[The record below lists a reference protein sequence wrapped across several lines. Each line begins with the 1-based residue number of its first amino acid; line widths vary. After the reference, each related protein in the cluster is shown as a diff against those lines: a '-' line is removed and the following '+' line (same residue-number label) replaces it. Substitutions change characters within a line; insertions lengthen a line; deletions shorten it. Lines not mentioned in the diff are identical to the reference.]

1 MALTDH
7 TQTGLRDEP
16 PRAKAMTIGAVC
28 KSLEQEFPD
37 ISISKIR
44 FLEDQKLIAPRR
56 TPGGYR
62 LFSADDVER
71 LRAIL
76 RMQRDEFLPLAVI
89 RDMLTQGASRP
100 TGTRRRRARALAQAD
115 RRLSLDELATETD
128 ADLRFIQ
135 ELEEYQLLEGRRAGV
150 PKPYT
155 RTDVEIVTLCQ
166 RLARYGVAARHLKAF
181 RSAVGREAGLLEQ
194 ILAPSLR
201 STNPDR
207 RAAGLDELEAL
218 AELTSDLTH
227 LLLVRDL
234 RHSVR

>member
-1 MALTDH
+1 MAA
-7 TQTGLRDEP
+7 EP
-16 PRAKAMTIGAVC
+16 NTPPSNLTIGAVC
-28 KSLEQEFPD
+28 RMLGEEFDD

-44 FLEDQKLIAPRR
+44 FLEDQKLISPRR
-56 TPGGYR
+56 TQGGYR
-62 LFSADDVER
+62 LFSTDDVER

-89 RDMLTQGASRP
+89 RDLLTQGASRP
-100 TGTRRRRARALAQAD
+100 SGTRRRRARALLQTD
-115 RRLSLDELATETD
+115 RQLTLEDLVGETD

-135 ELEEYQLLEGRRAGV
+135 ELEEYGLLEGRRTGL

-155 RTDVEIVTLCQ
+155 RTDVEIVALCQ

-201 STNPDR
+201 SRNRDR
-207 RAAGLDELEAL
+207 RGEAIEAL
-218 AELTSDLTH
+218 ENLAAVVSHLKH

-234 RHSVR
+234 RKLV

>member
-1 MALTDH
+1 MAA
-7 TQTGLRDEP
+7 EP
-16 PRAKAMTIGAVC
+16 DTLPSNLTIGAVC
-28 KSLEQEFPD
+28 RMLGEEFDD

-56 TPGGYR
+56 TQGGYR
-62 LFSADDVER
+62 LFSMDDVER

-89 RDMLTQGASRP
+89 RDMLTQGVSRP
-100 TGTRRRRARALAQAD
+100 SGTRRRRARALLQTD
-115 RRLSLDELATETD
+115 RQLTLEDLVGETD

-135 ELEEYQLLEGRRAGV
+135 ELEEYGLLEG
-150 PKPYT
+150 
-155 RTDVEIVTLCQ
+155 

-201 STNPDR
+201 SSNADR
-207 RAAGLDELEAL
+207 REAGLEELEAL

>member
-1 MALTDH
+1 MAAEPH
-7 TQTGLRDEP
+7 TPPTGASL
-16 PRAKAMTIGAVC
+16 TIGAVC
-28 KSLEQEFPD
+28 RMLGEEFDD

-44 FLEDQKLIAPRR
+44 FLEDQKLISPRR

-62 LFSADDVER
+62 LFSPEDVER

-89 RDMLTQGASRP
+89 RDVLTQGAARP
-100 TGTRRRRARALAQAD
+100 AGSRRRRASTLAPEK
-115 RRLSLDELATETD
+115 RLSLQELAEEAD
-128 ADLRFIQ
+128 ADVRFIQ
-135 ELEEYQLLEGRRAGV
+135 ELEEYQLLEGKRLRID
-150 PKPYT
+150 KPYT

-201 STNPDR
+201 SSNPER
-207 RAAGLDELEAL
+207 REEGLEELETL

-234 RHSVR
+234 RDSVR

>member
-1 MALTDH
+1 MAA
-7 TQTGLRDEP
+7 EP
-16 PRAKAMTIGAVC
+16 DTLPSNLTIGAVC
-28 KSLEQEFPD
+28 RMLGEEFDD

-56 TPGGYR
+56 TQGGYR
-62 LFSADDVER
+62 LFSLDDVER

-76 RMQRDEFLPLAVI
+76 RMQRDEFLPLAII
-89 RDMLTQGASRP
+89 RDVLNQGIPRQ
-100 TGTRRRRARALAQAD
+100 TRRRRP
-115 RRLSLDELATETD
+115 RLVGGQETRLTMDELVAETD
-128 ADLRFIQ
+128 ADPKFVR
-135 ELEEYQLLEGRRAGV
+135 ELEEYQLLHRGGERG
-150 PKPYT
+150 YT
-155 RTDVEIVTLCQ
+155 RADAEIVQLCQ

-181 RSAVGREAGLLEQ
+181 RSAVGREARLLEQ

-201 STNPDR
+201 SSNADR
-207 RAAGLDELEAL
+207 REAGLEELEAL

>member
-1 MALTDH
+1 MAA
-7 TQTGLRDEP
+7 EP
-16 PRAKAMTIGAVC
+16 HAAPSAASLTIGAVC
-28 KSLEQEFPD
+28 RMLGEEFDD

-44 FLEDQKLIAPRR
+44 FLEDQKLITPRR

-62 LFSADDVER
+62 LFSPEDVER
-71 LRAIL
+71 LRSIL

-89 RDMLTQGASRP
+89 REVLTQGTARP
-100 TGTRRRRARALAQAD
+100 TGVRRRRARALTQEN
-115 RRLSLDELATETD
+115 RLTLQELAAEAD
-128 ADLRFIQ
+128 AEVRFIQ
-135 ELEEYQLLEGRRAGV
+135 ELEEYQLLEGKRLRV
-150 PKPYT
+150 DKPYT

-201 STNPDR
+201 SSNPER
-207 RAAGLDELEAL
+207 REEGLEELEAL
-218 AELTSDLTH
+218 AELTSDLAH

-234 RHSVR
+234 RELIR

>member
-1 MALTDH
+1 MAA
-7 TQTGLRDEP
+7 EP
-16 PRAKAMTIGAVC
+16 DTLPSNLTIGAVC
-28 KSLEQEFPD
+28 RMLGEEFDD

-100 TGTRRRRARALAQAD
+100 SGTRRRRARALAQTD
-115 RRLSLDELATETD
+115 RRMSLEALAEETD
-128 ADLRFIQ
+128 ADPRFIQ

-155 RTDVEIVTLCQ
+155 RTDVEIVMLCQ

-201 STNPDR
+201 STNPER
-207 RAAGLDELEAL
+207 REAGLDELEAL

-234 RHSVR
+234 RHSVRS

>member
-1 MALTDH
+1 MAA
-7 TQTGLRDEP
+7 EP
-16 PRAKAMTIGAVC
+16 DTLPSNLTIGAVC
-28 KSLEQEFPD
+28 RMLGEEFDD

-100 TGTRRRRARALAQAD
+100 SGTRRRRARALAQTD
-115 RRLSLDELATETD
+115 RRMSLEELAEETD
-128 ADLRFIQ
+128 ADPRFIQ

-155 RTDVEIVTLCQ
+155 RTDVEIVMLCQ

-201 STNPDR
+201 STNPER
-207 RAAGLDELEAL
+207 REAGMDELEAL
-218 AELTSDLTH
+218 AELTSDLAH

-234 RHSVR
+234 RHSVRS

>member
-1 MALTDH
+1 MAA
-7 TQTGLRDEP
+7 EP
-16 PRAKAMTIGAVC
+16 DSLPSNLTIGAVC
-28 KSLEQEFPD
+28 RILGEEFDD

-56 TPGGYR
+56 TAGGYR
-62 LFSADDVER
+62 LFSMDDVER

-89 RDMLTQGASRP
+89 RDMLTQGVSRP
-100 TGTRRRRARALAQAD
+100 TGARRRRARALAQTE
-115 RRLSLDELATETD
+115 RRLSLDELASETD
-128 ADLRFIQ
+128 VDVRFIQ
-135 ELEEYQLLEGRRAGV
+135 ELEEYQLLEGRRSGM

-155 RTDVEIVTLCQ
+155 RTDVEIVALCQ

-201 STNPDR
+201 SANPER
-207 RAAGLDELEAL
+207 REAGLEELEAL

>member
-1 MALTDH
+1 MAA
-7 TQTGLRDEP
+7 EP
-16 PRAKAMTIGAVC
+16 NTPPSNLTIGAVC
-28 KSLEQEFPD
+28 RMLGEEFDD

-44 FLEDQKLIAPRR
+44 FLEDQKLISPRR
-56 TPGGYR
+56 TQGGYR
-62 LFSADDVER
+62 LFSTDDVER

-89 RDMLTQGASRP
+89 RDLLTQGASRP
-100 TGTRRRRARALAQAD
+100 SGTRRRRARALAQAD
-115 RRLSLDELATETD
+115 RRLTREELAAETD
-128 ADLRFIQ
+128 VDLRFIQ
-135 ELEEYQLLEGRRAGV
+135 ELEEYQLLEGRRLALG
-150 PKPYT
+150 KPYT
-155 RTDVEIVTLCQ
+155 RTDVEIVGLCQ

-201 STNPDR
+201 SNNPDR
-207 RAAGLDELEAL
+207 REAGLEELEAL

-234 RHSVR
+234 RRDSV

>member
-1 MALTDH
+1 MAA
-7 TQTGLRDEP
+7 EP
-16 PRAKAMTIGAVC
+16 DTLPSNLTIGAVC
-28 KSLEQEFPD
+28 RMLSEEFDD

-56 TPGGYR
+56 TQGGYR
-62 LFSADDVER
+62 LFSLDDVER

-89 RDMLTQGASRP
+89 RDMLTQGVSRP

-115 RRLSLDELATETD
+115 RQLTLEDLVSETD

-135 ELEEYQLLEGRRAGV
+135 ELEEYGLLEGRR
-150 PKPYT
+150 T
-155 RTDVEIVTLCQ
+155 
-166 RLARYGVAARHLKAF
+166 
-181 RSAVGREAGLLEQ
+181 GLLEQ

-201 STNPDR
+201 SSNADR
-207 RAAGLDELEAL
+207 REAGLEELEAL